1 MSLDNE
7 VVNEIIDLFK
17 SRVEEATRETYI
29 SAEEKQAFI
38 DRYLQ
43 AFREVRISDWEYIF
57 LVPYYK
63 QQAMEH
69 SFFFLSRS

>member
-17 SRVEEATRETYI
+17 SRVEEATRETDI

-43 AFREVRISDWEYIF
+43 AFREVRISVKEFSFF
-57 LVPYYK
+57 LK
-63 QQAMEH
+63 LRQQAM
-69 SFFFLSRS
+69 

>member
-17 SRVEEATRETYI
+17 SRVEEATRETDI

-43 AFREVRISDWEYIF
+43 AFREVRISVGEF
-57 LVPYYK
+57 
-63 QQAMEH
+63 
-69 SFFFLSRS
+69 SFFLNKKQAL

>member
-7 VVNEIIDLFK
+7 VVNEIIELFK
-17 SRVEEATRETYI
+17 SRVEEATRETDI

-43 AFREVRISDWEYIF
+43 AFREVRISDGEYIF
-57 LVPYYK
+57 LIP
-63 QQAMEH
+63 
-69 SFFFLSRS
+69 